1 MLEVTPHE
9 NVQGILRAGPTEKGH
24 SVLLIKI
31 GDKEYNLGKKA
42 CISAKYDNTKNIMIF
57 SMGCLSDNEE
67 YKMPGETPEGII
79 FDKRFEEFGDH
90 ILIIRDAKEF
100 SKRYANA
107 LRRRKGIFKPEYLH
121 KGFGKVNYK
130 NLYAHSGPIGIYCKD
145 QRFDWQ
151 IELRLAIGAE
161 DKALNSRGALE
172 LNIGDISD
180 ITSISPLKSILETP
194 IKMKRTKVQQIG
206 NKWFALNS

>member
-1 MLEVTPHE
+1 
-9 NVQGILRAGPTEKGH
+9 
-24 SVLLIKI
+24 
-31 GDKEYNLGKKA
+31 
-42 CISAKYDNTKNIMIF
+42 MIF
-57 SMGCLSDNEE
+57 SMGCLSDNEF
-67 YKMPGETPEGII
+67 KMPGETPEGII

-107 LRRRKGIFKPEYLH
+107 LRRRKGVFKPEYLH

-161 DKALNSRGALE
+161 DKTLNSRGALE
-172 LNIGDISD
+172 LNIGDIFD
-180 ITSISPLKSILETP
+180 ITSISLLSSILETP
-194 IKMKRTKVQQIG
+194 IKMTRTKVQQIG
-206 NKWFALNS
+206 DKWFALKS